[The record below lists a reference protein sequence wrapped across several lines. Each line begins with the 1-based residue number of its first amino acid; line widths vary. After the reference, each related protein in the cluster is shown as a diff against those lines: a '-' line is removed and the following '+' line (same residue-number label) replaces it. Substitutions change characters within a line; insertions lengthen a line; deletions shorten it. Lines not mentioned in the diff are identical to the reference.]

1 MREKTLVEDAVYY
14 MNIYSKDEIKDKNQL
29 KKLAPLIKPKYKFIP
44 TNYTEVDI
52 LFKIDESILKDGK
65 FYICILVTAYYDNTQ
80 EILQYEIYDYEYNK
94 PPSDNP
100 KSKWWIWV
108 IIILIIIFVGFI
120 IYIYL
125 FKNKLT
131 NNGSNNN
138 YYDLNKV
145 SGGLLD
151 EKEN

>member
-1 MREKTLVEDAVYY
+1 MLVYGKNVLH
-14 MNIYSKDEIKDKNQL
+14 EIDKNSI
-29 KKLAPLIKPKYKFIP
+29 KKAYVSRKDYIDFLEKNNIKYDLVD
-44 TNYTEVDI
+44 NYTLDRKVKGNHQGI
-52 LFKIDESILKDGK
+52 VI
-65 FYICILVTAYYDNTQ
+65 
-80 EILQYEIYDYEYNK
+80 EIYDYEYNK